1 MKDKDTPL
9 RLVRLWEKMNPGV
22 YAELDRCRAEKDEGQ
37 MSWPDYCELPIGAAF
52 TYLVDIADMSHVEAA
67 MVAAELTA
75 CWTWR
80 RCKKIFSFDDD
91 LAAALAAQAEDVQDT
106 DVLPADLLL
115 HLPYPCVYIKAPV
128 ILNHIDGFFVWDE
141 YDINTGKIELRIQWV
156 TEDMDASFSQVLH
169 LLPGHTLKECI
180 VDTMRTSQEHLEL
193 DIDVEDAGVKEARL
207 ILSAIQLVLYIISES
222 AELERIPMPITRSR
236 VEGNVIHV
244 KPADQDKA
252 STVEEIKV
260 GVRLGAALR
269 KAKYSRTATGGEGG
283 GTQRRSHTRRGHW
296 HHYWTGPMSGER
308 KLVLK
313 WVAPTVI
320 HPEAAD
326 NDNVVVYPVKG

>member
-22 YAELDRCRAEKDEGQ
+22 YAELDRCRAAKDEGQ

-128 ILNHIDGFFVWDE
+128 LLDRIDGFFVWDGM
-141 YDINTGKIELRIQWV
+141 IST
-156 TEDMDASFSQVLH
+156 
-169 LLPGHTLKECI
+169 P
-180 VDTMRTSQEHLEL
+180 
-193 DIDVEDAGVKEARL
+193 ARL
-207 ILSAIQLVLYIISES
+207 N
-222 AELERIPMPITRSR
+222 LEYSGLPKIWTPHSVKFFICCL
-236 VEGNVIHV
+236 GIH
-244 KPADQDKA
+244 
-252 STVEEIKV
+252 
-260 GVRLGAALR
+260 
-269 KAKYSRTATGGEGG
+269 
-283 GTQRRSHTRRGHW
+283 
-296 HHYWTGPMSGER
+296 
-308 KLVLK
+308 
-313 WVAPTVI
+313 
-320 HPEAAD
+320 
-326 NDNVVVYPVKG
+326 